1 MTEKFPWGE
10 VVKLH
15 KIDGLPTVV
24 EYKVG
29 AAFDNPGA
37 IQFNVSYKDGSSWG
51 YATLDEAILG
61 ALCEKHKGGSALWHA
76 IEVLFEHSELDH
88 HHKLGSEDHESE
100 L

>member
-1 MTEKFPWGE
+1 MTEDFPWGE
-10 VVKLH
+10 IVKFH
-15 KIDGLPTVV
+15 KIDGLPVIA

-29 AAFDNPGA
+29 ADFYNSGA
-37 IQFNVSYKDGSSWG
+37 IQFNVTCKGGISCSYD
-51 YATLDEAILG
+51 TLDEAILG